1 MPARPRGWKQGPIL
15 AVIFATQV
23 MQEGRAWTADTGH
36 DYGLV
41 RQSEG
46 ITMPDTHLP
55 NSWDARAK
63 SASFFGFTDLPSI
76 DARGTVVLTHGDG
89 PYVIDTEGK
98 RYLDANSGLWNMI
111 AGFNHPGLIK
121 AAQDQY
127 AKMPGYHSFFG
138 RMTDQTVM
146 LSEKLVEVSPFEDAK
161 VFYTNSGSEAND
173 TMVKML
179 WFMHGSE
186 GNPEKRKIIT
196 RGNAYHGVT
205 AVSASMT
212 GKPYNSVFGLPL
224 PGFLHL
230 TCPHYW
236 REGKEGES
244 EGEFTAR
251 LADELEEMIAR
262 EGADTIAGFFA
273 EPVQGAG
280 GVIPPSEG
288 YFDAILPIL
297 RAHGIPVIAD
307 EVITGLGRTGSMWG
321 CESYG
326 FVPDAI
332 ISSKALTAGFFPMG
346 AVILGP
352 DLADRLQRATDEIEE
367 FPHGFTASGHPV
379 GCAIA
384 LKAIDLVETEL
395 LDNVRALTP
404 AFEAGMAKLAQHPHI
419 GEARGRGLMGALE
432 AVKDKANKTPWDS
445 DLSVS
450 ERIAN
455 TCTDHGLICRPL
467 GQAVVLCPT
476 FTMTDAQM
484 DEMFSKLSSALDEVF
499 DGLT

>member
-1 MPARPRGWKQGPIL
+1 MS
-15 AVIFATQV
+15 
-23 MQEGRAWTADTGH
+23 DTT
-36 DYGLV
+36 
-41 RQSEG
+41 R
-46 ITMPDTHLP
+46 P

-63 SASFFGFTDLPSI
+63 QNSFFGFTDLPSI
-76 DARGTVVLTHGDG
+76 EARGTTVLTHGEG
-89 PYVIDTEGK
+89 PYVFDTQGR

-111 AGFNHPGLIK
+111 AGFDDPGLIK

-127 AKMPGYHSFFG
+127 ARFPGYHAFFG
-138 RMTDQTVM
+138 RMSDQAVM
-146 LSEKLVEVSPFEDAK
+146 LSETLVEVSPFESGK

-179 WFMHGSE
+179 WFMHASE
-186 GNPEKRKIIT
+186 GRPNARKIIT
-196 RGNAYHGVT
+196 RVNAYHGVT

-236 REGKEGES
+236 REGQPGES
-244 EGEFTAR
+244 EADFLAR
-251 LADELEEMIAR
+251 LVAELEELIAN

-280 GVIPPSEG
+280 GVIPPVEG
-288 YFDAILPIL
+288 YFDAILPVL
-297 RAHGIPVIAD
+297 RAHNIPIIAD
-307 EVITGLGRTGSMWG
+307 EVITGFGRTGSVWG

-332 ISSKALTAGFFPMG
+332 ISSKALTAGYFPMG

-352 DLADRLQRATDEIEE
+352 DLSDRLQRATDIIEE

-384 LKAIDLVETEL
+384 LASIDLVLNGGLLENVQRLIPRFETGL
-395 LDNVRALTP
+395 AR
-404 AFEAGMAKLAQHPHI
+404 LAQHDHI
-419 GEARGRGLMGALE
+419 GEWRGRGLMGALE
-432 AVKDKANKTPWDS
+432 AVRDKSSKTPFES
-445 DLSVS
+445 ELSVS

-455 TCTDHGLICRPL
+455 TCGDHGLLCRPL
-467 GQAVVLCPT
+467 GQSIVLCPP
-476 FTMTDAQM
+476 FIMTDAQM
-484 DEMFSKLSSALDEVF
+484 DEMFDKLSAALDQVF
-499 DGLT
+499 ADVA